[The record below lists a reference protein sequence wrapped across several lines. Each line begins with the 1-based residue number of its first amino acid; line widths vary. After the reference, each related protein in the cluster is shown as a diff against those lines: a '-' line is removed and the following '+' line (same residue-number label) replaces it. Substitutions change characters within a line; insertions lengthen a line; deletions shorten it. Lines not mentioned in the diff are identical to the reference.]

1 MRVGLSLAV
10 GLAIV
15 AASTSAW
22 AQRPRSPRAV
32 FDAKTLPKNDVEKR
46 ILEVI
51 ERVGREQR
59 AGNMIVPEEDG
70 RLLRAWTE
78 AVGAEHVVEIGT
90 SVGYSGLWFCLALKG
105 TGGKLT
111 TFDVNERRA
120 ATAKANFEAA
130 GVADIVTMVL
140 GDAHETVKELK
151 DPIDVLFLDADKSGY
166 LDYLQKL
173 LPLVRPGGIV
183 IAHNMTPNMADPR
196 FVEAITANPE
206 LETVFLHMDRS
217 GVSVSVKK
225 H

>member
-1 MRVGLSLAV
+1 MRIGLAVVVGLV
-10 GLAIV
+10 V
-15 AASTSAW
+15 AAVSTVAW
-22 AQRPRSPRAV
+22 AQRPGSPRAV
-32 FDAKTLPKNDVEKR
+32 FEARTLPKNDIEKR

-78 AVGAEHVVEIGT
+78 AAGAKNVVEIGT

-111 TFDVNERRA
+111 TFDIDERRSA
-120 ATAKANFEAA
+120 MAKANFEAA

-140 GDAHETVKELK
+140 GDAHETVKQLR
-151 DPIDVLFLDADKSGY
+151 DPIDVLFLDADKAGY

-196 FVEAITANPE
+196 FVEAITTNPE
-206 LETVFLHMDRS
+206 LETVFLHMDAS

-225 H
+225 Y

>member
-1 MRVGLSLAV
+1 MRVGLAV
-10 GLAIV
+10 VIGLTVV
-15 AASTSAW
+15 AVSTMAW

-32 FDAKTLPKNDVEKR
+32 FDVKTLPKNDVEKR

-51 ERVGREQR
+51 ARVGRDQR

-78 AVGAEHVVEIGT
+78 AVGAKRVVEIGT

-105 TGGKLT
+105 TGGTLT
-111 TFDVNERRA
+111 TFDIDERRSA
-120 ATAKANFEAA
+120 MAKANFEAA

-196 FVEAITANPE
+196 FVEAITTNPE
-206 LETVFLHMDRS
+206 LETVFLHMDGS

>member
-1 MRVGLSLAV
+1 MRVGLAV
-10 GLAIV
+10 VAGLVV
-15 AASTSAW
+15 AAVSTLAW
-22 AQRPRSPRAV
+22 AQRPGSPRAV
-32 FDAKTLPKNDVEKR
+32 FEAKTLPKTDVEKS
-46 ILEVI
+46 ILGVI

-78 AVGAEHVVEIGT
+78 AVGAKNVVEIGT

-111 TFDVNERRA
+111 TFDIDERRSA
-120 ATAKANFEAA
+120 MAKANFEAA

-140 GDAHETVKELK
+140 GDAHETVKQLK
-151 DPIDVLFLDADKSGY
+151 DPIDVLFLDADKAGY

-196 FVEAITANPE
+196 FVEAITTNPE
-206 LETVFLHMDRS
+206 LETVFLHMDAS

>member
-1 MRVGLSLAV
+1 MRIGLAVVVGLV
-10 GLAIV
+10 V
-15 AASTSAW
+15 AAVSTVAW
-22 AQRPRSPRAV
+22 AQRPGSPRAV
-32 FDAKTLPKNDVEKR
+32 FEATTLPKNDIEKR

-78 AVGAEHVVEIGT
+78 ATGAKSVVEIGT

-111 TFDVNERRA
+111 TFDIDERRSA
-120 ATAKANFEAA
+120 MAKANFEAA

-140 GDAHETVKELK
+140 GDAHETVKQLK

-196 FVEAITANPE
+196 FVKAITTNPE
-206 LETVFLHMDRS
+206 LETVFLHMDGS

-225 H
+225 Y

>member
-1 MRVGLSLAV
+1 MRIGLAILV
-10 GLAIV
+10 GLALI
-15 AASTSAW
+15 AASTPAW

-32 FDAKTLPKNDVEKR
+32 YEVKTLPKTDVEKR

-51 ERVGREQR
+51 ERVGRDQR

-78 AVGAEHVVEIGT
+78 AVGAKNVVEIGT

-105 TGGKLT
+105 TGGRLT
-111 TFDVNERRA
+111 TFDIDERRA
-120 ATAKANFEAA
+120 AMAKANFEAA
-130 GVADIVTMVL
+130 GVADIVTIVL
-140 GDAHETVKELK
+140 GDAHETVKDLK

-196 FVEAITANPE
+196 FVEAITTNPN
-206 LETVFLHMDRS
+206 LETVFLHMDGS
-217 GVSVSVKK
+217 GVSISVKK

>member
-1 MRVGLSLAV
+1 MRVGLAV
-10 GLAIV
+10 VFGLVV
-15 AASTSAW
+15 AAVSTLAW
-22 AQRPRSPRAV
+22 AQRPGSPRAV
-32 FDAKTLPKNDVEKR
+32 FEATTLPKNDIEKR

-78 AVGAEHVVEIGT
+78 ATGAKNVVEIGT

-111 TFDVNERRA
+111 TFDIDERRSA
-120 ATAKANFEAA
+120 MAKANFEAA

-140 GDAHETVKELK
+140 GDAHETVKQLK

-196 FVEAITANPE
+196 FVKAITTNPE
-206 LETVFLHMDRS
+206 LETVFLHMDGS

-225 H
+225 Y

>member
-1 MRVGLSLAV
+1 MRIGLAVVVGLV
-10 GLAIV
+10 V
-15 AASTSAW
+15 AAVSTVAW
-22 AQRPRSPRAV
+22 AQRPGSPRAV
-32 FDAKTLPKNDVEKR
+32 FEARTLPKNDIEKR

-78 AVGAEHVVEIGT
+78 AVGAKNVVEIGT

-111 TFDVNERRA
+111 TFDIDERRSA
-120 ATAKANFEAA
+120 MAKANFEAA

-140 GDAHETVKELK
+140 GDAHETVKQLR
-151 DPIDVLFLDADKSGY
+151 DPIDVLFLDADKAGY

-196 FVEAITANPE
+196 FVEAITTNPE
-206 LETVFLHMDRS
+206 LETVFLHMDAS

-225 H
+225 Y